1 MSKKHKNNERKVRD
15 TVFLGTKGQPCIYTV
30 VPREGQ
36 GQPYIRI
43 YVPLSLGQCPYTN
56 NGSRSL
62 PLSVVSG
69 DTKKM
74 SRRGET

>member
-1 MSKKHKNNERKVRD
+1 MSKKSKKYERKVRD
-15 TVFLGTKGQPCIYTV
+15 TVFLGTEGQPCFYTV

-56 NGSRSL
+56 NGSESL

-69 DTKKM
+69 DTKRMAQK
-74 SRRGET
+74 G